1 MRGSS
6 KGGRRRPFRCLPH
19 TPGLLLFMAYWTAAF
34 SAVLATGQTEQASSS
49 VRRQSLMA
57 NDPGSIMRKA
67 GIGFGGRRPP
77 GITVAMSP
85 SLPSSSCQP
94 ALASLKVLLCSSC
107 TCYSSKQFVPFLHF
121 VTVAS
126 ILVLT
131 SCACQSKGT
140 ARIFFCPAG
149 PLHIFWWYSQTS
161 FATASQ
167 LQCVSTV
174 CIYLGRLLRCKMYPI
189 NGHVVELECL

>member
-1 MRGSS
+1 MMRGSS
-6 KGGRRRPFRCLPH
+6 KGGRTFRCRLPH
-19 TPGLLLFMAYWTAAF
+19 NHGLLVLFMAYWTPAF

-107 TCYSSKQFVPFLHF
+107 TCSSSNNLYLFLHF

-140 ARIFFCPAG
+140 GRILFCPAG
-149 PLHIFWWYSQTS
+149 PLHIFWWYSQTLPS

-167 LQCVSTV
+167 LQCVPTV
-174 CIYLGRLLRCKMYPI
+174 SIWEDLFVAKCTLLADTW
-189 NGHVVELECL
+189 

>member
-1 MRGSS
+1 MGSRL
-6 KGGRRRPFRCLPH
+6 KRR
-19 TPGLLLFMAYWTAAF
+19 
-34 SAVLATGQTEQASSS
+34 SS
-49 VRRQSLMA
+49 
-57 NDPGSIMRKA
+57 
-67 GIGFGGRRPP
+67 IGFGGRRPP

-107 TCYSSKQFVPFLHF
+107 TCSGSNNLYLFLHF

-140 ARIFFCPAG
+140 AWILFCPAG
-149 PLHIFWWYSQTS
+149 PLHIFWWYSQPS
-161 FATASQ
+161 FVTASQ

-174 CIYLGRLLRCKMYPI
+174 SIWKDLFVAKCTLLADTW
-189 NGHVVELECL
+189 